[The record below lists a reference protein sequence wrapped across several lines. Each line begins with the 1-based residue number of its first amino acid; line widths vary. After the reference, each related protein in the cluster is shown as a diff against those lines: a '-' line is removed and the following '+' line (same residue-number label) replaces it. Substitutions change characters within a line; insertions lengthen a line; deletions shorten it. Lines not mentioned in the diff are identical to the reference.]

1 MAEPKGSKGATDFFR
16 AYVQRGT
23 TAARRA
29 AVNKLGVGDS
39 DVAILARLAATDDDV
54 AIRRLAIERL
64 EPPELLAQV
73 AMRQSDPA
81 LRRLASEKAATQ
93 WGHLASSGGE
103 QAGAALADLLAF
115 GCDAS
120 ILAMTLRAVALEAD
134 REIGC
139 QAVDHLDDPQALDAV
154 ASRAQDAEV
163 RRRAQARLASAK
175 PSNAR
180 AASLGDGPS
189 QRADANELVRQAE
202 DLADRFDQ
210 AVAAERLAALTQ
222 QWPPANRVDQAL
234 LDRWDA
240 ATQRIANP
248 ALGTARHADLPVV
261 RRRAGSGDAPSVT
274 ATAPQVAVDD
284 RPGKRLAAQL
294 RAMVKDLQALTD
306 EEDLIE
312 VSRALDEANRAFAMT
327 GELEE
332 GDRHERQQYYRE
344 QSDRRA
350 ESIRAARKAPDW
362 ERRQN
367 VPKQEA
373 LINEAHELA
382 RQPLTEGEA
391 RELATRL
398 RDLQAR
404 WKLVASV
411 PASYGS
417 ELWNEFQAACETVY
431 HRISDERAKASDHIA
446 AHVATR
452 EELIKKA
459 EALSTST
466 DWVVTTEAIRQL
478 QAEWKAT
485 GHVPRQFTEGQWDR
499 FSAACGRFFEARKP
513 VVEAEREAQGR
524 AAAEREALV
533 LQIEELVAQAPLN
546 GSWSETTGKFKLLQ
560 QQWKNVGFVPGRT
573 AAALRQ
579 RVNTAGDALYERR
592 NAARDAVA
600 QAMRDELAQLATKV
614 AEALAASE
622 GVGALTLAIREQVDA
637 LATREIVPDAGL
649 LAQLEQLAL
658 HALQTDRV
666 GLRGS
671 SLDPAITNKQRVA
684 LISSVRA
691 MLPKPSPKLQGD
703 ESTARIAEI
712 LTQSVA
718 KFKVGLQQDFRTP
731 NEAADDFVAQWR
743 ALGPIID
750 SAGRTAQLAFDDAIT
765 ALRAVEDPRSAN
777 LDSGER
783 TQR

>member
-1 MAEPKGSKGATDFFR
+1 MSERKGTKGATDFFR

-29 AVNKLGVGDS
+29 AVNKLGGGDS
-39 DVAILARLAATDDDV
+39 DVAILARLAATDEDL
-54 AIRRLAIERL
+54 AIRKLAIERL
-64 EPPELLAQV
+64 EPPELLAEV
-73 AMRQSDPA
+73 AKRQSDPA
-81 LRRLASEKAATQ
+81 LRQLASEKAATQ
-93 WGHLASSGGE
+93 WGHVASSGGE
-103 QAGAALADLLAF
+103 QAQAALAGLLAF
-115 GCDAS
+115 GCDVS
-120 ILAMTLRAVALEAD
+120 LLAVTLRAVALEAD

-139 QAVDHLDDPQALDAV
+139 KAVDHLDDRDALASV
-154 ASRAQDAEV
+154 AARAQDPEV
-163 RRRAQARLASAK
+163 RQRAQARLADLK
-175 PSNAR
+175 PTVKGANAV
-180 AASLGDGPS
+180 GDGH
-189 QRADANELVRQAE
+189 REHGDAIDLVQQAE
-202 DLADRFDQ
+202 DLADRLDQ

-222 QWPPANRVDQAL
+222 QWPPVNRVDQAL

-240 ATQRIANP
+240 ATQRIIDP
-248 ALGTARHADLPVV
+248 ALGTARQADGPAV
-261 RRRAGSGDAPSVT
+261 RRRMGSNDSIATPALAPRE
-274 ATAPQVAVDD
+274 ADQA
-284 RPGKRLAAQL
+284 RPGMRLASQL
-294 RAMVKDLQALTD
+294 RAMVKDLEALTD
-306 EEDLIE
+306 EDDLIE

-327 GELEE
+327 GEFEE
-332 GDRHERQQYYRE
+332 GDRHARQQHYRE
-344 QSDRRA
+344 QSDQRA

-362 ERRQN
+362 ERKQN

-391 RELATRL
+391 RELSTQL
-398 RDLQAR
+398 RGLQAR

-411 PASYGS
+411 PAAYGS
-417 ELWNEFQAACETVY
+417 DLWNEFQAACEAVF
-431 HRISDERAKASDHIA
+431 HRISDERAKASDLMA
-446 AHVATR
+446 AQVATR

-513 VVEAEREAQGR
+513 VVEAEREVQGR
-524 AAAEREALV
+524 AASEREALV
-533 LQIEELVAQAPLN
+533 LQIEELVAKAPLN
-546 GSWSETTGKFKLLQ
+546 GSWSETTGKFKQLQ

-600 QAMRDELAQLATKV
+600 QAMRDELAKLATKV

-622 GVGALTLAIREQVDA
+622 GVGALTLAIREQVAA
-637 LATREIVPDAGL
+637 LATREIVPDANL
-649 LAQLEQLAL
+649 LSQLEQLAL
-658 HALQTDRV
+658 HALQTDRA

-750 SAGRTAQLAFDDAIT
+750 SAGRTAQLAFDDAIA
-765 ALRAVEDPRSAN
+765 ALRQVEDPRSAA
-777 LDSGER
+777 LDAGER
-783 TQR
+783 TRS